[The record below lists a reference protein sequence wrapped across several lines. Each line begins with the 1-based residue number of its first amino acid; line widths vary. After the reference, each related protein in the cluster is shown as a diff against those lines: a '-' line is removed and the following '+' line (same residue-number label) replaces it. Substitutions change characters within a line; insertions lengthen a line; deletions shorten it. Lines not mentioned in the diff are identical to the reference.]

1 MLLEA
6 KENQLDGI
14 YIRFRTDFRLFNL
27 RRLLARTKTN
37 EELISELLFA
47 GDCAPLA
54 HTQEA
59 LQHVVNHFS
68 DAARNLGLTIS
79 PKKTEVLQQPPP

>member
-14 YIRFRTDFRLFNL
+14 YISFRTDFRLFNL

-54 HTQEA
+54 H
-59 LQHVVNHFS
+59 FS

-79 PKKTEVLQQPPP
+79 PKKTEALQQPPP

>member
-54 HTQEA
+54 H
-59 LQHVVNHFS
+59 FP